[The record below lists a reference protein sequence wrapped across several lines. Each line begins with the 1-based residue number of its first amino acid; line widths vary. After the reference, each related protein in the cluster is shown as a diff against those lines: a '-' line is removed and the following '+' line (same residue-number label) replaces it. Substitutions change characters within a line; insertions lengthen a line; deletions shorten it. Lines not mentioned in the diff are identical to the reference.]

1 MILDQ
6 NSLEGEDGQLL
17 IVGEGEAATLVEGG
31 GLEGVEDGGYTL
43 ANDQNGGMIVLPS
56 CVSNGNAGTN
66 RQGGFLY
73 KIFKGLVPQSLLLSQ
88 VRHYDYIVY
97 LKRM

>member
-56 CVSNGNAGTN
+56 CVSNGNTGTN
-66 RQGGFLY
+66 R
-73 KIFKGLVPQSLLLSQ
+73 
-88 VRHYDYIVY
+88 
-97 LKRM
+97 